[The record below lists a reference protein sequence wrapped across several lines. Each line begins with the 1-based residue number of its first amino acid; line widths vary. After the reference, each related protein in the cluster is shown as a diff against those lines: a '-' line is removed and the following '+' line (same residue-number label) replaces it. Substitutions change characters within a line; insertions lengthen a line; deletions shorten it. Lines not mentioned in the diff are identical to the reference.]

1 MAISTDNPFSLMRT
15 WYFVAG
21 ADQQALRDAGITG
34 ADVVIQELEDFTP
47 NDLRAAARGY
57 ARDAM
62 ERWRRQGAIPGV
74 RINPFTTCGRE
85 DLAGVMP
92 ALPAVVMMSKVET
105 TKQVESLD
113 AEIGKWESR
122 LGIPIGSTAIVP
134 NIESAL
140 GIVDAIPI
148 AHASARVHAM
158 LVGTE
163 DMVVDL
169 GAERSREGTELFHPR
184 ARFLLE
190 CAAAGVLAIDSP
202 YTFSDEAGA
211 SADMLW
217 ARSIGYNSKAVVN
230 AHLVSLTNH
239 EFTPSDEKI
248 ALARRQI
255 EAFETSLRAG
265 MARAEVDGLVVER
278 PSYAAARRL
287 VARHA
292 QLSERAASRAVIRD

>member
-21 ADQQALRDAGITG
+21 ADQQALRGAGITG

-74 RINPFTTCGRE
+74 RINPFTTCGLE
-85 DLAGVMP
+85 DLESVMP

-105 TKQVESLD
+105 TEQVESLD
-113 AEIGKWESR
+113 AEIGKWEHR

-140 GIVDAIPI
+140 GIVNAIPI

-169 GAERSREGTELFHPR
+169 GADRSREGTELFHPR

-230 AHLVSLTNH
+230 AHLVSLTNRG
-239 EFTPSDEKI
+239 FTPSDEKI
-248 ALARRQI
+248 SLARRQI
-255 EAFETSLRAG
+255 EAFETSLSAG
-265 MARAEVDGLVVER
+265 MVRAEVDGLVVER
-278 PSYAAARRL
+278 PSYASARRL

-292 QLSERAASRAVIRD
+292 QLSERAVSRAIMRG